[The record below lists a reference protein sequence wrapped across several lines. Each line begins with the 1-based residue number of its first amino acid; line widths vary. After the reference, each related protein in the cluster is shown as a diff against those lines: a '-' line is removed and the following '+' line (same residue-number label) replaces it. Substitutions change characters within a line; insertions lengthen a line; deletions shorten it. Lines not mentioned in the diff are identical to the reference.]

1 MKRKG
6 LNSVQTKT
14 SNRLLVL
21 QLLCMMGGGSRT
33 ELTRRTRLAK
43 MTVSN
48 ITAEL
53 IQNGVLYEKETLESE
68 NQGAGRKQML
78 LSFSERAPAVI
89 GVWLSRDSC
98 MGIAAAMDLE
108 VLQQRTIPLE
118 EGETAFSLLHKLESL
133 CAFLRD
139 SVSGQREV
147 VGVGIASIGPLDIRQ
162 GVLLNPPNFFDIR
175 DIPIAE
181 ELEKRLELPVFL
193 ENDTNAGALA
203 EKYFG
208 RCADC
213 TDFVYVG
220 LTNGLS
226 MGIVLRDS
234 LLHGRHGFA
243 GEAGHTTIDPMGKV
257 CYCGRRGCLETVCT
271 VPALTKAA
279 EAELDSRCTSFE
291 QLCRLCARSSRAA
304 DWMLEKLGA
313 LVEAMANISN
323 ILDPEKIII
332 GHEGALLPQTILQAL
347 ETGVNERILAGKQ
360 AHISVEP
367 SSFDALAAVY
377 GAAAVVLKKVFDG
390 QVGYS
395 LFFGE

>member
-118 EGETAFSLLHKLESL
+118 EGETASSLLRKLES
-133 CAFLRD
+133 
-139 SVSGQREV
+139 
-147 VGVGIASIGPLDIRQ
+147 
-162 GVLLNPPNFFDIR
+162 
-175 DIPIAE
+175 
-181 ELEKRLELPVFL
+181 
-193 ENDTNAGALA
+193 
-203 EKYFG
+203 
-208 RCADC
+208 
-213 TDFVYVG
+213 
-220 LTNGLS
+220 
-226 MGIVLRDS
+226 
-234 LLHGRHGFA
+234 
-243 GEAGHTTIDPMGKV
+243 
-257 CYCGRRGCLETVCT
+257 
-271 VPALTKAA
+271 
-279 EAELDSRCTSFE
+279 
-291 QLCRLCARSSRAA
+291 
-304 DWMLEKLGA
+304 
-313 LVEAMANISN
+313 
-323 ILDPEKIII
+323 
-332 GHEGALLPQTILQAL
+332 
-347 ETGVNERILAGKQ
+347 
-360 AHISVEP
+360 
-367 SSFDALAAVY
+367 
-377 GAAAVVLKKVFDG
+377 
-390 QVGYS
+390 
-395 LFFGE
+395 